1 MCGKTGESCKYP
13 VLDHH
18 CNADT
23 KMNRYLVLEYVQGGE
38 LFDYV
43 SSRGKL
49 PEHEAVRLFR
59 QMIAG
64 LSYCHRLGICHRDLK
79 PENILLDKDLN
90 IKLADFGM
98 ATLQANGQMLRT
110 SCGSPHYASPEII
123 SGYKYSGAK
132 ADIWSVGVILYAMLA
147 GTLPFDCGGDMD
159 ALMRSIRKGRYNLQ
173 PWFTPEASDLI
184 RRILVVNPNER
195 ISMDEIWEH
204 ILLKKYE
211 RYLYNMFG
219 ANIGLRPSPHLTEEE
234 CGPRIHSEFDI
245 HADLLRNVQTL
256 WHSTDPKMVLKRLMS
271 EK

>member
-1 MCGKTGESCKYP
+1 MSGPAELQEPELIIS
-13 VLDHH
+13 
-18 CNADT
+18 
-23 KMNRYLVLEYVQGGE
+23 RYLVLEYVQGGE

-43 SSRGKL
+43 SSRGRL
-49 PEHEAVRLFR
+49 QEHEAVRLFR

-79 PENILLDKDLN
+79 PENILLDKDCN

-98 ATLQANGQMLRT
+98 ATLQASGQMLRT

-123 SGYKYSGAK
+123 SGHRYSGAK

-159 ALMRSIRKGRYNLQ
+159 ALMRTIRKGRYVMQ
-173 PWFTPEASDLI
+173 PWFTPEAQDLI
-184 RRILVVNPNER
+184 QRILVVNPHDR

-204 ILLKKYE
+204 KLLKKYE
-211 RYLYNMFG
+211 RYLLNMFG
-219 ANIGLRPSPHLTEEE
+219 PTNIGVRPSPDLTEEE
-234 CGPRIHSEFDI
+234 CGERITSEAHI
-245 HADLLRNVQTL
+245 QPELLRNVQTL
-256 WHSTDPKMVLKRLMS
+256 WHSTDPKTVLRRVMS